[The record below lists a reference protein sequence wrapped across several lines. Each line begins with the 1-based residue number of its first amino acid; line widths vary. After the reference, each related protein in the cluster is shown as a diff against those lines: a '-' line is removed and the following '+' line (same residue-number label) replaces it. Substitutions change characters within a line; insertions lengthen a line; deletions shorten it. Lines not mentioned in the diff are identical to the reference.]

1 MNHSTELVFILD
13 KSGSMHGLQQ
23 DTLGGYNGMLA
34 KQRELDG
41 ECRITTVLFNHESSI
56 VHDRAGLDHVRP
68 MTIEQYQPSG
78 YTALLDSI
86 GMTINR
92 IGTIQKNSPPQQRAS
107 KVMVVIITD
116 GQENASREFSLPHIR
131 HMIERQQ
138 QRFGWEFIF
147 LGANIDAIDVA
158 ASYGISAKNASTYV
172 ADSQGTGLNFDVINE
187 AVQDFRRGRR
197 DYHQRLDAIRRDQ
210 RMRG

>member
-23 DTLGGYNGMLA
+23 VTLGGYNGMLA

-41 ECRITTVLFNHESSI
+41 ECRITTVLFNHEPSI
-56 VHDRAGLDHVRP
+56 IHDRAELDHVRP
-68 MTIEQYQPSG
+68 MTNEQYQPSG

-92 IGTIQKNSPPQQRAS
+92 IGTVQKNSPPQQRAS

-116 GQENASREFSLPHIR
+116 GLENSSKEFSLSHIR
-131 HMIERQQ
+131 HVIERQQ

-158 ASYGISAKNASTYV
+158 ASYGISAQNASTYV
-172 ADSQGTGLNFDVINE
+172 ADSQGTVLNFDVINE
-187 AVQDFRRGRR
+187 AVQDFRRGRS

>member
-23 DTLGGYNGMLA
+23 DTLGGYNGMLE

-56 VHDRAGLDHVRP
+56 VHDRANLRDVSP
-68 MTIEQYQPSG
+68 MTDEQYQPSG
-78 YTALLDSI
+78 YTALLDTI
-86 GMTINR
+86 GMAINR
-92 IGTIQKNSPPQQRAS
+92 IGNVQKNSPPQQRAG

-116 GQENASREFSLPHIR
+116 GLENSSREFSLSHIR
-131 HMIERQQ
+131 RMVERQQ

-172 ADSQGTGLNFDVINE
+172 ADSQGTGLNFEAINE
-187 AVQDFRRGRR
+187 AVQDFRRGRS
-197 DYHQRLDAIRRDQ
+197 DYHQRLDAVRQDQ

>member
-116 GQENASREFSLPHIR
+116 GQENASWEFSLPHIR

-172 ADSQGTGLNFDVINE
+172 ADSQGTVLNFDVINE
-187 AVQDFRRGRR
+187 AVQDFRRGRS
-197 DYHQRLDAIRRDQ
+197 DYHQRLDAIRWDQ